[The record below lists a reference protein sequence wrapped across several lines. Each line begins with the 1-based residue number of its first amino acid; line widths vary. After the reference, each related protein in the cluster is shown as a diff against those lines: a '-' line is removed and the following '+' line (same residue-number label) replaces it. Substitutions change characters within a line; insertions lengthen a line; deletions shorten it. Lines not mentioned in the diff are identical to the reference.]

1 MELPRRHILLG
12 LETSTQTNENLSS
25 EAVEPANTITSGEL
39 NWQEKSKNYQVK
51 SRCLV
56 SWRNLKEKVSRDIF
70 LATKI
75 LHLKKTLSPTKRILN
90 SFHSFH
96 KALSMPTAQVS
107 APLLSLF
114 SLGSSSPSRVQRIP
128 QESAENIHNF

>member
-25 EAVEPANTITSGEL
+25 EAVGPANTITSGEL
-39 NWQEKSKNYQVK
+39 NWQEKGKNYQVK

-56 SWRNLKEKVSRDIF
+56 SWRNLKEKLSRDIF

-75 LHLKKTLSPTKRILN
+75 PHLKNLSPTKRILN

-96 KALSMPTAQVS
+96 QALSMPTAQVS
-107 APLLSLF
+107 ALLLSLL
-114 SLGSSSPSRVQRIP
+114 SLGSSSPSRVQCIP